1 MHDTLNELKKQNAI
15 AIKEAIAKAY
25 KEEQEYQQK
34 IQKEQLD
41 LISIFYINILITM
54 QTKTLCIEES
64 RCNNRYYM
72 FIDGLIKCPLVLYY
86 IF

>member
-34 IQKEQLD
+34 IQKEKARLD
-41 LISIFYINILITM
+41 KVNRLL
-54 QTKTLCIEES
+54 
-64 RCNNRYYM
+64 NN
-72 FIDGLIKCPLVLYY
+72 
-86 IF
+86 